1 MQIISFKRAIVQ
13 VYFKFNSGVLGQIVT
28 LKCVNIHW
36 FIKNKRSQ
44 SSMRQSSMRQQKFW
58 ESFRNI
64 KRLGQINQL
73 SP

>member
-36 FIKNKRSQ
+36 FIKNKRT
-44 SSMRQSSMRQQKFW
+44 QSSMRQQKFW
-58 ESFRNI
+58 ESFGNI